1 MPVRLYEREK
11 VLRACISVFASN
23 GYKNTST
30 GMLAEAAGTS
40 KALIFHHFKSKKKLY
55 FSLLDHCFE
64 KLSSE
69 IRADYILDN
78 EDFFEAIDTI
88 SRLKLNYY
96 RKYANEYKLVYEA
109 FYLTPNE
116 LKEDIELKYGHA
128 IAIRYQEWERLF
140 EKVSLRE
147 GVQRR
152 QAFELIKI
160 TLEHFQKKFIVELK
174 DMNNID
180 EDRLDVL
187 LDEMKFFC
195 SMIRHGIAKD
205 TTAWPND
212 S

>member
-1 MPVRLYEREK
+1 
-11 VLRACISVFASN
+11 
-23 GYKNTST
+23 
-30 GMLAEAAGTS
+30 MLAEAAGTS